1 MSEIDSKMEKTIEN
15 LRHSFSTVRT
25 GRANP
30 DLLTKVKVEAYGASL
45 PLNQVASVHVVDN
58 QTLSI
63 TPFDRSTIGDIDKGI
78 QKADLGLNPV
88 NDGVNLR
95 IIIPMLTEE
104 RRKELD
110 KIVKKMAEEARI
122 AIRNIRRDGMDK
134 VKSNKAFTED
144 EMQREE
150 QTIQRSTDKFIGNI
164 EDLVKH
170 KEKELMEV

>member
-1 MSEIDSKMEKTIEN
+1 MSELDTKMEKTIEN

-30 DLLTKVKVEAYGASL
+30 DLLSKVKVEAYGSLL

-63 TPFDRSTIGDIDKGI
+63 TPFDRSTIGDVDKGI
-78 QKADLGLNPV
+78 QRADLGLNPV

-95 IIIPMLTEE
+95 IVIPMLTEE
-104 RRKELD
+104 RRKEMD
-110 KIVKKMAEEARI
+110 KIVKKFAEEARI
-122 AIRNIRRDGMDK
+122 AIRNIRRDSMDK
-134 VKSNKAFTED
+134 VKANKDFTED
-144 EMQREE
+144 ELKHEE
-150 QTIQRSTDKFIGNI
+150 HSVQRSTDKFIALI
-164 EDLVKH
+164 DDLVKS